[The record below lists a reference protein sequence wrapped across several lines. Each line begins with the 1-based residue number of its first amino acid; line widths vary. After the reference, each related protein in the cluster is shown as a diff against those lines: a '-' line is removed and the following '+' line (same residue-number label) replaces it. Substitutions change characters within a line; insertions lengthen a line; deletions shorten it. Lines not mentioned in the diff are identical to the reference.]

1 MAGRKAITPIIAVIL
16 LTMITLAVALSA
28 STFFSKMQSS
38 AQGTTEASA
47 SRLMA
52 TWGTCAK
59 IVSFKFNPITN
70 QSEAILKN
78 CGFRDINLENENL
91 QLVVKTSEG
100 SCVFKLNST
109 NCANCVGKIGIGAF
123 TALQINASAIY
134 CASTLADLLHKVVGE
149 KVEVIISDKSAS
161 FIIATTF
168 IPENIVNCGLSL
180 NSPPDQN
187 VTGNN
192 PQVACYNYSIQN
204 GGNAID
210 TYSLYYTKTL
220 AEPTAT
226 VNIKQYSNC
235 SGTDISS
242 ITVSPGQTKY
252 FGLRVEVPI
261 LSSSCGG
268 GGGGYQGAHTW
279 MVGLNAQST
288 NCAKSAY
295 DDTNTEGYC
304 GPPV

>member
-78 CGFRDINLENENL
+78 CGFRDISLENENL
-91 QLVVKTSEG
+91 QLIVKTSEG

-168 IPENIVNCGLSL
+168 IPENIVNCNFEVLNLSSEDVL
-180 NSPPDQN
+180 SGTNSSTGEFCVNYTLRYYGNTNDTLV
-187 VTGNN
+187 VTGPNTIGWAN
-192 PQVACYNYSIQN
+192 ARLNKSLGCTSGSTRFATVTLKPGDVQN
-204 GGNAID
+204 F
-210 TYSLYYTKTL
+210 SLY
-220 AEPTAT
+220 
-226 VNIKQYSNC
+226 IRC
-235 SGTDISS
+235 GTDRDTADFDI
-242 ITVSPGQTKY
+242 K
-252 FGLRVEVPI
+252 
-261 LSSSCGG
+261 
-268 GGGGYQGAHTW
+268 
-279 MVGLNAQST
+279 ST
-288 NCAKSAY
+288 NCGSIRSFKSVQ
-295 DDTNTEGYC
+295 
-304 GPPV
+304 PVPGCNDFAICDLSCP